1 MERALIYNG
10 TITAEQFLF
19 YEIRIASKYYLDGT
33 SVEDA
38 IEEIKKNNL
47 FQYPTERLVARM
59 VRSCYKRL
67 DALDDEQLRQE
78 LSSAPAEIA
87 KQINLYAMMRYNR
100 IVWDFMVG
108 VIGEKFR
115 SQDFEFSRKD
125 LNVFFSHLQEQN
137 DDIAGW
143 SESTVNKIKQVLTKI
158 LVEVEI
164 LDTFKSTRLNPLFL
178 CEELEEGIRRN
189 SISVND
195 SMDVLVDGNPTRS
208 TVERNAI
215 LNTTPKASVAI
226 QYNDLLNMKK
236 DERRELVAGKDVIY
250 IYHNS
255 IDAIGD
261 KAPTES
267 KVFDACETAI
277 QELSGILRIIVN
289 ELSGTNIFITADHG
303 FLYTY
308 KPLSES
314 DKIDRK
320 AFSGNVYE
328 LGRRYALT
336 APDTTADFLLP
347 VNLERELDGTP
358 IKGYAPQDTIRMKV
372 QGGGENY
379 VHGGISLQEL
389 VVPVIAFKNLRTSNK
404 NYVEVKNAEL
414 KLLSESRK
422 ISNLIF
428 SLEFHQRQPVGDK
441 IQPCTYSIYMTD
453 DEGVVISDRQT
464 VIADKTSDNAADR
477 VFRVRFNLKAG
488 TYDKKKVYRLVIA
501 NEIDVEEIEFHI
513 DIAFAD
519 DFGFDL

>member
-1 MERALIYNG
+1 MERSLIYNG

-78 LSSAPAEIA
+78 LSSAPPEIA

-189 SISVND
+189 
-195 SMDVLVDGNPTRS
+195 
-208 TVERNAI
+208 
-215 LNTTPKASVAI
+215 
-226 QYNDLLNMKK
+226 NDLEALAAFNCFCSDGVFRLRRSHCADLLLCPEKRESNG
-236 DERRELVAGKDVIY
+236 ERTLLQTVR
-250 IYHNS
+250 
-255 IDAIGD
+255 
-261 KAPTES
+261 
-267 KVFDACETAI
+267 F
-277 QELSGILRIIVN
+277 Q
-289 ELSGTNIFITADHG
+289 
-303 FLYTY
+303 
-308 KPLSES
+308 
-314 DKIDRK
+314 
-320 AFSGNVYE
+320 
-328 LGRRYALT
+328 GR
-336 APDTTADFLLP
+336 
-347 VNLERELDGTP
+347 
-358 IKGYAPQDTIRMKV
+358 
-372 QGGGENY
+372 
-379 VHGGISLQEL
+379 HGG
-389 VVPVIAFKNLRTSNK
+389 
-404 NYVEVKNAEL
+404 
-414 KLLSESRK
+414 SE
-422 ISNLIF
+422 
-428 SLEFHQRQPVGDK
+428 
-441 IQPCTYSIYMTD
+441 T
-453 DEGVVISDRQT
+453 EGLGSSCR
-464 VIADKTSDNAADR
+464 
-477 VFRVRFNLKAG
+477 
-488 TYDKKKVYRLVIA
+488 
-501 NEIDVEEIEFHI
+501 
-513 DIAFAD
+513 
-519 DFGFDL
+519 

>member
-1 MERALIYNG
+1 M
-10 TITAEQFLF
+10 
-19 YEIRIASKYYLDGT
+19 
-33 SVEDA
+33 
-38 IEEIKKNNL
+38 
-47 FQYPTERLVARM
+47 
-59 VRSCYKRL
+59 
-67 DALDDEQLRQE
+67 
-78 LSSAPAEIA
+78 
-87 KQINLYAMMRYNR
+87 
-100 IVWDFMVG
+100 
-108 VIGEKFR
+108 
-115 SQDFEFSRKD
+115 
-125 LNVFFSHLQEQN
+125 
-137 DDIAGW
+137 
-143 SESTVNKIKQVLTKI
+143 
-158 LVEVEI
+158 
-164 LDTFKSTRLNPLFL
+164 
-178 CEELEEGIRRN
+178 
-189 SISVND
+189 
-195 SMDVLVDGNPTRS
+195 
-208 TVERNAI
+208 
-215 LNTTPKASVAI
+215 
-226 QYNDLLNMKK
+226 
-236 DERRELVAGKDVIY
+236 
-250 IYHNS
+250 
-255 IDAIGD
+255 
-261 KAPTES
+261 
-267 KVFDACETAI
+267 
-277 QELSGILRIIVN
+277 
-289 ELSGTNIFITADHG
+289 
-303 FLYTY
+303 LYTY

-358 IKGYAPQDTIRMKV
+358 VKGYAPQDTIRMKV